1 MMKRNLIFGLLLSSL
16 SFSNVVAQIQAFSI
30 DASHSKVGF
39 TVSLGG
45 LVNVEGTFPDFKGTI
60 LYNEQDMSTFSVS
73 AMITVAT
80 IHTGEEHRDQHLQ
93 QADFFD
99 AERFPNIVFRS
110 TGIKKSGKNWLLSG
124 LINMKGIE
132 KKIEFP
138 LQKIHGLKLD
148 PWENPR
154 ITFTG
159 ALALKRSDFGIGA
172 KDFWGNSISDEIRI
186 QLTIS
191 GRIFNTDMVSVF
203 ENGAPGKLLYDLTL
217 EKGPEAALEKIEE
230 MKKTGAEFLKKS
242 SNLDWLG
249 RRLIQ
254 YKMPEKALKILAV
267 NAQLFPKEA
276 RVHSYLAYAYFL
288 VKNNAQMN
296 TAVQAALQLDKSDTL
311 ALELQRLADK
321 L

>member
-1 MMKRNLIFGLLLSSL
+1 MSSL
-16 SFSNVVAQIQAFSI
+16 SFSSVVAQIQAFSI

-39 TVSLGG
+39 TASLGG
-45 LVNVEGTFPDFKGTI
+45 LVNVDGTFPDFKGTI
-60 LYNEQDMSTFSVS
+60 LYNEQDMSTFSVT
-73 AMITVAT
+73 AVIDVAT
-80 IHTGEEHRDQHLQ
+80 IHTGEEHRDNHLQ
-93 QADFFD
+93 QAEFFD
-99 AERFPNIVFRS
+99 AEHHPNIVFRS

-124 LINMKGIE
+124 VLNMKGTE

-172 KDFWGNSISDEIRI
+172 NDFWGNSISDEIHI

-203 ENGAPGKLLYDLTL
+203 ETGAPGKLLYDLTV

-230 MKKTGAEFLKKS
+230 MKKAGAEFLKKS
-242 SNLDWLG
+242 SSLDWLG

-254 YKMPEKALKILAV
+254 YKMPEKALKILAL
-267 NAQLFPKEA
+267 NAELFPKEA

-288 VKNNAQMN
+288 VKNSTQMN
-296 TAVQAALQLDKSDTL
+296 AAVKTALQLDKSDTL
-311 ALELQRLADK
+311 ALELQRLVNK